1 MKDLPEVKTSESSQ
15 RFCPNKKFIV
25 MDYLPCTY
33 KNPYSK
39 YFAAHFETNLW
50 LKI

>member
-15 RFCPNKKFIV
+15 RFYPNKKLIV

-33 KNPYSK
+33 KIPIPNILLHI
-39 YFAAHFETNLW
+39 F
-50 LKI
+50 